1 MLKAL
6 GGEAILGE
14 PAASGRPIYTMIFIV
29 TIWFRVERAARGAG
43 SYLIIDGGFQ
53 QLGGF
58 ISKSGNPSSYLK
70 NDQLLGG
77 SIFLL

>member
-1 MLKAL
+1 MLNAL
-6 GGEAILGE
+6 AGEAILGQT
-14 PAASGRPIYTMIFIV
+14 AASALPIYMMIYTV
-29 TIWFRVERAARGAG
+29 NIWSSVKQADRGAG
-43 SYLIIDGGFQ
+43 SYLIIDGGFY

-70 NDQLLGG
+70 NDQLLDG